1 MTFARELKKKK
12 KKKYYLW
19 KAKERGEIT
28 SQLLLYR
35 VQIFADYYIAKRKMQ
50 HLHENV
56 KRSVIYQFTY
66 FR

>member
-1 MTFARELKKKK
+1 MTFARELKK

-28 SQLLLYR
+28 LQLLLYR
-35 VQIFADYYIAKRKMQ
+35 VRIFADCYIAKRKMQ

-56 KRSVIYQFTY
+56 KRS
-66 FR
+66 